1 MLFLTVKG
9 REFLNE
15 ETMEIIDAP
24 TQILKLEH
32 SLLSISTWESIWH
45 KPYFSEKDKTAEE
58 LLSYIKCMT
67 INRNQVNP
75 IVFQCLTKEHI
86 MKIKDYIDNPM
97 TATTFS
103 KRVDEQKPM
112 KKEIITAEIIYY
124 WMISAQIPLECE
136 KWHINRL
143 MTLIKVFGIKNA
155 PKKKIGK
162 GQLTK
167 RNAAMNAANRKR
179 MRSKG

>member
-1 MLFLTVKG
+1 
-9 REFLNE
+9 
-15 ETMEIIDAP
+15 
-24 TQILKLEH
+24 
-32 SLLSISTWESIWH
+32 
-45 KPYFSEKDKTAEE
+45 
-58 LLSYIKCMT
+58 MT

-179 MRSKG
+179 MHSKG